1 MWMLT
6 SANVYVN
13 VDMKTDMHPAPL
25 LHTHTMYSCVQVPVC
40 AFMHLEHFLWMRKI
54 YKFTVIIIIF
64 ALYTC
69 FYNTNIYTLH
79 CTTSI
84 SHMPGSYYHTHCP
97 NMCVCVCVWH
107 CTLTQCAQNQV
118 QSYAKQYLSVHFN
131 QCVFQLSNLHAVL
144 HHILVPSLG
153 TIPDTS
159 SLFSS
164 ADVVPSSLTVMRV
177 PWLVGGTCWISR
189 WITLWKSLICKKDN
203 RVQYEGLGTSAG

>member
-13 VDMKTDMHPAPL
+13 VDTKTDMHPAPL

-97 NMCVCVCVWH
+97 NMCVCVCVCDIVH
-107 CTLTQCAQNQV
+107 SHSALKIKSSHMQSNISRYTLISVFFNWVICTQCCITYLYHRWAQSPTLHRCFHQLM
-118 QSYAKQYLSVHFN
+118 SSHPHWLS
-131 QCVFQLSNLHAVL
+131 CVC
-144 HHILVPSLG
+144 
-153 TIPDTS
+153 PD
-159 SLFSS
+159 
-164 ADVVPSSLTVMRV
+164 
-177 PWLVGGTCWISR
+177 W
-189 WITLWKSLICKKDN
+189 
-203 RVQYEGLGTSAG
+203 